1 MPFLIYDYKTFLI
14 GALALLFV
22 FRALRAAIY
31 KEINIPREL
40 VIIALALFVAFLS
53 TQTFE
58 NYAIRIDGFAPRY
71 NLTLFKT
78 IRKLLEKG
86 LGYSG
91 SETYHLHIS
100 IIYINLLGNLL
111 IFAPIGFLSA
121 FLFKQPRWHKSL
133 LAGLALSFTIEIVQ
147 LFLILRS
154 FDVDDLLLNSLGT
167 LIGFLFFALITLIPP
182 IKRLADKTSSSDRPH
197 GVVWAAVYIAM
208 TIAWALAIF
217 LHQHRIAINT
227 PWG

>member
-1 MPFLIYDYKTFLI
+1 MPYFIYDYKTFLI

-22 FRALRAAIY
+22 FRALRAAIH

-78 IRKLLEKG
+78 IGKLLEKG

-91 SETYHLHIS
+91 SETHHLHIS

-111 IFAPIGFLSA
+111 IFAPVGFLAA
-121 FLFKQPRWHKSL
+121 FLFKQPRWYKSL
-133 LAGLALSFTIEIVQ
+133 LAGFALSFTIEIVQ
-147 LFLILRS
+147 LFLITRS

-167 LIGFLFFALITLIPP
+167 LIGFLSFALIALIPP
-182 IKRLADKTSSSDRPH
+182 IKRFAEKTANSDRPH
-197 GVVWAAVYIAM
+197 GIAWTTVYIAM

-217 LHQHRIAINT
+217 LHQYRIAIHT

>member
-1 MPFLIYDYKTFLI
+1 MPYFIYDYKTFLI

-22 FRALRAAIY
+22 FRTLRAAIH

-40 VIIALALFVAFLS
+40 VIVALALFVAFLS

-78 IRKLLEKG
+78 IGKLLEKG

-91 SETYHLHIS
+91 SETHHLHIS

-111 IFAPIGFLSA
+111 IFAPVGFLAA
-121 FLFKQPRWHKSL
+121 FLFKQPRWYKSL
-133 LAGLALSFTIEIVQ
+133 LAGFALSFTIEIVQ
-147 LFLILRS
+147 LFLITRS

-167 LIGFLFFALITLIPP
+167 LIGFLSFALIALIPL
-182 IKRLADKTSSSDRPH
+182 IKRLADKTANSDRPH
-197 GVVWAAVYIAM
+197 GVAWATVYIAM
-208 TIAWALAIF
+208 TITWALAIF
-217 LHQHRIAINT
+217 LHQYRIAIHT